1 MNIEDSETKE
11 RSSIRSDE
19 DAQLLQKIES
29 RLAELHDKLNPQEKL
44 PQQKIPRHQPGDEP
58 GDDADQEPPAEEE
71 QPPEEDEDEKKARL
85 EREELELQNAGRE
98 KMFLTLQT

>member
-19 DAQLLQKIES
+19 DAQLLQKLES
-29 RLAELHDKLNPQEKL
+29 KLAELHDKLNPQEKQ

-58 GDDADQEPPAEEE
+58 GDDADQEPVEEE
-71 QPPEEDEDEKKARL
+71 PLPEEDEDEKKARL

-98 KMFLTLQT
+98 KMFITLQT